1 MWQYNSDVLCHW
13 GIKGQK
19 WGVRRYQN
27 RDGTLTPAGK
37 IRYADGSGADSK
49 KIKNV
54 TSSDKVSVSK
64 STSIKDMS
72 DDDLNRI
79 ISRLQREKQLKALL
93 SEDSTS
99 SDNANKKVETNG
111 NNYITKAL
119 KEGGSQ
125 ALSAITKTVVLY
137 AGGKIVASIFNN
149 PELGKSISSAVSDSK
164 KPSSL
169 SDDEK
174 VNNSKAS
181 TSSGDAKKK
190 TTSTSSGDRK
200 KTANSK
206 ATFTE
211 KESPKTSASA
221 KSKDDPVNA
230 RFREVFDIKFKDIKG
245 EGSSKYKPESDTIID
260 VDFRDVE
267 NTGKD
272 FINNYMRNQLLLPY
286 SDRDKM

>member
-1 MWQYNSDVLCHW
+1 MWQYNNELYHH
-13 GIKGQK
+13 GIRGMK

-27 RDGTLTPAGK
+27 PDGTLTPAGK
-37 IRYADGSGADSK
+37 KRYADGSGADSK

-72 DDDLNRI
+72 DDDLNRM

-93 SEDSTS
+93 SEDSMS

-111 NNYITKAL
+111 DNYIAKAL
-119 KEGGSQ
+119 KAGGSQ
-125 ALSAITKTVVLY
+125 ALSAFTKTVVLY

-149 PELGKSISSAVSDSK
+149 PELGKAISSAASESK
-164 KPSSL
+164 KPSSS

-174 VNNSKAS
+174 VNNSKSA
-181 TSSGDAKKK
+181 
-190 TTSTSSGDRK
+190 
-200 KTANSK
+200 
-206 ATFTE
+206 FTE

-245 EGSSKYKPESDTIID
+245 EGSSKYKSESDTIID

-267 NTGKD
+267 NTGRD

-286 SDRDKM
+286 NDRDKM